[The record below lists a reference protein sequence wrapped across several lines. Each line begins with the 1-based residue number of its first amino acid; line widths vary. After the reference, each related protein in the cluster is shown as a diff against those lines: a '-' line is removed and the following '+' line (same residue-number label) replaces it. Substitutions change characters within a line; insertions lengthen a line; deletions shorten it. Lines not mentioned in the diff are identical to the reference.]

1 MGESR
6 PLQPTTPLVRIR
18 SRNGQGVELLD
29 GAVAADGRVWGCYVH
44 GLFDNAEFRRRFLHE
59 VRVAFGLPTPS
70 TAELVSENP
79 YDRLADGFEK
89 SLDLALLWKILDG
102 KA

>member
-1 MGESR
+1 
-6 PLQPTTPLVRIR
+6 
-18 SRNGQGVELLD
+18 
-29 GAVAADGRVWGCYVH
+29 
-44 GLFDNAEFRRRFLHE
+44 
-59 VRVAFGLPTPS
+59 
-70 TAELVSENP
+70 VSENP